1 MQQTTCDHPHQH
13 EDCLYL
19 GTGVDFASLN
29 LLPNKLTTYI
39 LVDALPNP
47 GKVYGYDTAGQEVTF
62 MKELEDAAEIWI
74 GSARLQ

>member
-1 MQQTTCDHPHQH
+1 M
-13 EDCLYL
+13 
-19 GTGVDFASLN
+19 N